1 MEEVHTF
8 PTKAEVPLKVTM
20 WSWHECHMAES
31 ERVDQ
36 VGGGR
41 YDRRGRQGLDPEVMV
56 GMQDFILEQQKNRE
70 VTRFFECLI

>member
-31 ERVDQ
+31 ERVARD
-36 VGGGR
+36 GGGR

-56 GMQDFILEQQKNRE
+56 GM
-70 VTRFFECLI
+70 